1 LLRRGLEESGLT
13 EKESGAE
20 LLGELVRLVRRFVV
34 LSAAQADAW
43 ALWVVHTHA
52 LDAAEETPY
61 LWITSPEK
69 RSGKTRLLEVSR
81 LVVARPWFTGRVSA
95 AALVRKVDKTRPTLL
110 LDESD
115 AAFNGEKDYAEVLRG
130 LLNTGHRADGTASLV
145 VGQGAAMDVRDFST
159 FCPKAIAG
167 IGGLPDTV
175 ADRAIP
181 IRLRR
186 RVKTEKVERFRE
198 KREWAETAPLRAR
211 LEGWALAN
219 METLR
224 TAAPELPDELT
235 DRAQDG
241 AEPLLAI
248 ADLVGADFPMRAR
261 GALLELCTGETVE
274 DESLGVR
281 LLRDIRALFDAAEVD
296 RFPSADLVNALGR
309 LEESP
314 WSAFGKGGKPLTVHG
329 LARLLHRYD
338 GVASGTIRLD
348 DGTTAKGYY
357 RARFEDAWSRYLPI
371 SGPQDVTPSQINT
384 GAAFPPI
391 SKRHSGELVTD
402 QECEIVNADGPCDA
416 VTDEPQQKGR
426 AATSAAKLAS
436 PAAAADWSIGST
448 QPLLAEGDFPAGG
461 RAAGYG
467 GTPVL
472 T

>member
-1 LLRRGLEESGLT
+1 LRRGLEEAGLT

-20 LLGELVRLVRRFVV
+20 LLGELVLLVRRFVV

-145 VGQGAAMDVRDFST
+145 VGQGTAMDVRDFST

-186 RVKTEKVERFRE
+186 RVKTEKAERFRE
-198 KREWAETAPLRAR
+198 KREWAETAPLRSR
-211 LEGWALAN
+211 LEAWALPN
-219 METLR
+219 IEPLR
-224 TAAPELPDELT
+224 AVTPQLPDELS

-248 ADLVGADFPMRAR
+248 ADLAGADWPMRAR
-261 GALLELCTGETVE
+261 GAFLELCTGETVE
-274 DESLGVR
+274 EESLGVR
-281 LLRDIRALFDAAEVD
+281 LLRDIRTLFDEAEVD

-314 WSAFGKGGKPLTVHG
+314 WSAFGRGGKPLTVHG

-338 GVASGTIRLD
+338 GVASGTIRLA

-371 SGPQDVTPSQINT
+371 SGPQDVTTSQANA
-384 GAAFPPI
+384 GAGFLDF
-391 SKRHSGELVTD
+391 SNRHTE
-402 QECEIVNADGPCDA
+402 NP
-416 VTDEPQQKGR
+416 VTDEKRDFGNAGLNCDGVTDNRAEACGYFHGELIGGPCERCGR
-426 AATSAAKLAS
+426 
-436 PAAAADWSIGST
+436 
-448 QPLLAEGDFPAGG
+448 
-461 RAAGYG
+461 GYRDHN
-467 GTPVL
+467 L